1 MSVYTFVWFGQAE
14 GGPSLKRRIRKTVTP
29 IVLVDPL
36 LALDGEIEVG
46 KVKTVADLFF
56 GGGTKITADDEC
68 SHEIKRCLLLG
79 RKAMTNLGS
88 MLDKDITL
96 STKVCIVKIVVYPV
110 VMYRCE
116 S

>member
-1 MSVYTFVWFGQAE
+1 MSVYSFVCFGQAE
-14 GGPSLKRRIRKTVTP
+14 GGPSLKRRLRKTVTP
-29 IVLVDPL
+29 ILLVDPL
-36 LALDGEIEVG
+36 LALDGEIDMG
-46 KVKTVADLFF
+46 KVETVADLIFL
-56 GGGTKITADDEC
+56 GTKITVDGEC
-68 SHEIKRCLLLG
+68 SNEIKGRLLLG

-96 STKVCIVKIVVYPV
+96 STKFCVVKVVVCLV

>member
-1 MSVYTFVWFGQAE
+1 M
-14 GGPSLKRRIRKTVTP
+14 
-29 IVLVDPL
+29 
-36 LALDGEIEVG
+36 G
-46 KVKTVADLFF
+46 KVETVADLIFL
-56 GGGTKITADDEC
+56 GTKITVDGEC
-68 SHEIKRCLLLG
+68 SHEIKGCLLLG

-96 STKVCIVKIVVYPV
+96 STKFCVVKVVVFPV